1 MRKALIFAALL
12 LAAPAHARLICGND
26 DQATIA
32 GWSIGQS
39 ADAIAAIDTQG
50 DVWCTAAGPE
60 LRYIQNHFVGL
71 RSHTGVNSAGQS
83 QFFWVGDDAGFIIEN
98 L

>member
-39 ADAIAAIDTQG
+39 ADAIATIDTQG
-50 DVWCTAAGPE
+50 DVWCTATSQEKG
-60 LRYIQNHFVGL
+60 YIQTHFVGL
-71 RSHTGVNSAGQS
+71 RSRTGVNSAGQS
-83 QFFWVGDDAGFIIEN
+83 QFFWVGDDAAFIIEN

>member
-1 MRKALIFAALL
+1 MKKALIFAALL
-12 LAAPAHARLICGND
+12 LAAPAHARLVCGND

-32 GWSIGQS
+32 SWSVGQS

-50 DVWCTAAGPE
+50 DVWCTAAGTE
-60 LRYIQNHFVGL
+60 LHYIQNHFTGL
-71 RSHTGVNSAGQS
+71 RWRTGSNSAGQN
-83 QFFWVGDDAGFIIEN
+83 QFFWVGEDAAFIIEN